1 MKKAL
6 CIGIDSY
13 KYVQDLHGCVNDA
26 NGVKAA
32 LERNGGNDYSG
43 ATMGRRKNLDGCKE

>member
-13 KYVQDLHGCVNDA
+13 EHVQDLHGCVNDA
-26 NGVKAA
+26 NAMKAMIVK
-32 LERNGGNDYSG
+32 NIGS
-43 ATMGRRKNLDGCKE
+43 